1 MADYNFIDF
10 YTSYQGNPNFRD
22 FELIEDDILRVVIQK
37 WEMVIFTEKG
47 EVFGE
52 PNLGADLSH
61 YLHETRLS
69 AESIK
74 ESLNDQ
80 ISYFIP
86 ELNGIDYTLEVEIL
100 EDSENYQEYME
111 INFSIKDIELYII
124 VS

>member
-1 MADYNFIDF
+1 MADFNFIDF
-10 YTSYQGNPNFRD
+10 YISYEGNPNFRD
-22 FELIEDDILRVVIQK
+22 FELIEDDILRVIIQK
-37 WEMVIFTEKG
+37 WEMIIFTEKG

-69 AESIK
+69 SESIK

-100 EDSENYQEYME
+100 EDSERYQEYME
-111 INFSIKDIELYII
+111 INFVIKDIELYII

>member
-1 MADYNFIDF
+1 MADFNFVDF

-22 FELIEDDILRVVIQK
+22 FELIEDDILRVIIQK
-37 WEMVIFTEKG
+37 WEMIIFTEKG

-69 AESIK
+69 ADSIK
-74 ESLNDQ
+74 EALNDQ

-86 ELNGIDYTLEVEIL
+86 ELDGIDYTLEVEIL
-100 EDSENYQEYME
+100 EDSESYQEYME
-111 INFSIKDIELYII
+111 INFVIKDIELYII

>member
-10 YTSYQGNPNFRD
+10 YTSSQGNPNFSD
-22 FELIEDDILRVVIQK
+22 FELIDDDIFRVVIQK

>member
-1 MADYNFIDF
+1 MADFNFVDF
-10 YTSYQGNPNFRD
+10 YISYEDNPNFRN
-22 FELIEDDILRVVIQK
+22 FELIEDDILRVIIQK
-37 WEMVIFTEKG
+37 WEMIIFTEKG

-52 PNLGADLSH
+52 PNLGADLPH
-61 YLHETRLS
+61 YLHETKLS

-86 ELNGIDYTLEVEIL
+86 ELDGIDYMLEVEIL
-100 EDSENYQEYME
+100 EDPESYQEYME
-111 INFSIKDIELYII
+111 INFVIKDIELYII

>member
-1 MADYNFIDF
+1 MADFNFVDF
-10 YTSYQGNPNFRD
+10 YISYDGNPNFRN
-22 FELIEDDILRVVIQK
+22 FELIEDDILRVIIQK
-37 WEMVIFTEKG
+37 WEMIIFTEKG

-61 YLHETRLS
+61 YLHETKLS

-86 ELNGIDYTLEVEIL
+86 ELDGIDYMLEVEIL
-100 EDSENYQEYME
+100 EDPESYQEYME
-111 INFSIKDIELYII
+111 INFVIKDIELYII

>member
-1 MADYNFIDF
+1 MADFNFVDF
-10 YTSYQGNPNFRD
+10 YISYQGNPNFRD
-22 FELIEDDILRVVIQK
+22 FELIEDDILRVIIQK
-37 WEMVIFTEKG
+37 WEMIIFTEKG

-61 YLHETRLS
+61 YLHETKLS

-86 ELNGIDYTLEVEIL
+86 ELDGIDYMLEVEIL
-100 EDSENYQEYME
+100 EDLESYQEYME
-111 INFSIKDIELYII
+111 INFVIKDIELYII

>member
-1 MADYNFIDF
+1 MADFNFVDF
-10 YTSYQGNPNFRD
+10 YISYEGNPNFRN
-22 FELIEDDILRVVIQK
+22 FELIEDDILRVIIQK
-37 WEMVIFTEKG
+37 WEMIIFTEKG

-52 PNLGADLSH
+52 PNLGADLPH
-61 YLHETRLS
+61 YLHETKLS

-86 ELNGIDYTLEVEIL
+86 ELDGIDYMLEVEIL
-100 EDSENYQEYME
+100 EDPESYQEYME
-111 INFSIKDIELYII
+111 INFVIKDIELYII

>member
-1 MADYNFIDF
+1 MADFNFVDF
-10 YTSYQGNPNFRD
+10 YISYDGNPNFRD
-22 FELIEDDILRVVIQK
+22 FELIEDDILRVIIQK
-37 WEMVIFTEKG
+37 WEMIIFTEKG

-61 YLHETRLS
+61 YLHETKLS

-86 ELNGIDYTLEVEIL
+86 ELDGIDYMLEVEIL
-100 EDSENYQEYME
+100 EDPESYQEYME
-111 INFSIKDIELYII
+111 INFVIKDIELYII

>member
-1 MADYNFIDF
+1 MADFNFVDF
-10 YTSYQGNPNFRD
+10 YISYQGNPNFRD
-22 FELIEDDILRVVIQK
+22 FELIEDDILRVIIQK
-37 WEMVIFTEKG
+37 WEMIIFTEKG

-61 YLHETRLS
+61 YLHETKLS

-86 ELNGIDYTLEVEIL
+86 ELDGIDYMLEVEIL
-100 EDSENYQEYME
+100 EDSESYQEYME
-111 INFSIKDIELYII
+111 INFVIKDIELYII

>member
-1 MADYNFIDF
+1 LN
-10 YTSYQGNPNFRD
+10 
-22 FELIEDDILRVVIQK
+22 DILRVVIQK

>member
-1 MADYNFIDF
+1 MADFNFVDF
-10 YTSYQGNPNFRD
+10 YISYQGNPNFRD
-22 FELIEDDILRVVIQK
+22 FELIEDDILRVIIQK
-37 WEMVIFTEKG
+37 WEMIIFTEKG

-61 YLHETRLS
+61 YLHETKLS
-69 AESIK
+69 GESIK

-86 ELNGIDYTLEVEIL
+86 ELDGIDYMLEVEIL
-100 EDSENYQEYME
+100 EDQESYQEYME
-111 INFSIKDIELYII
+111 INFVIKDIELYII

>member
-86 ELNGIDYTLEVEIL
+86 ELDGIDYTLEVEIL
-100 EDSENYQEYME
+100 EDSERYQEYME

>member
-10 YTSYQGNPNFRD
+10 YISYQGNPNFRD

-86 ELNGIDYTLEVEIL
+86 ELDGIDYTLEVEIL
-100 EDSENYQEYME
+100 EDSERYQEYME